1 MITKI
6 EKNLFNTYIYI
17 LVTLILFFIFINGS
31 DLILNIF
38 GGRDLVRSNDLLNS
52 FEVYGAEFGMQK
64 GRRVPGGFNY
74 YYLYLLTRVTK
85 DVYVLNCISIIFTT
99 LSFLYLLKTYYKWIG
114 IHGLLFSLIFFLSSD
129 TFSSQINKFWNP
141 SLGFPFAIL
150 ALAFFFKFIDKQKTI
165 HLLFA
170 FIFVFLSSQFH
181 ISYSVLAFTFLI
193 ITLFKRFINIPK
205 LFFIL
210 LLSITF
216 SYSPL
221 IINSFIL
228 LINESSNDYSLINS
242 IKFEGKEEINLFIWF
257 INKIYIKSILIT
269 KILFQKKILLVI
281 SIFLALLISIIIFNK
296 KILNHI
302 YKFNNYFNESI
313 LILFFLII
321 IIFNNQFTTNQLIF
335 YLTVI
340 IFGFIGN
347 YLLKKK
353 SNILDF
359 SNEGV
364 ILYKSLFLL
373 FFLIV
378 IISSITYIF
387 TYGMFLISVGDPTRY
402 TLSILPIY
410 SLILGY
416 SVSIIYLWLIK
427 SNKYLSKF
435 CGFLILIVF
444 TIKIGFYYYNEIHLP
459 KKDKINSYS
468 LSINIINNLVKNFK
482 LNKNDLFTKVVI
494 KSKPA
499 FDLHFYIE
507 NNFNNDQIS
516 KYNKCLLV
524 LIKNKNYV
532 HQFFDVNN
540 IEKNIDFFGSE
551 IIILNTFDQDKYKI
565 IEYKPIYGDCLKGLY
580 NDYIITDKEK
590 KIHNFLIN
598 KQENTFYLNTLENK
612 KEYYLKITDKNIEY
626 PIDLL
631 FEIHNKDYFLDITL
645 FSKRLRNSNTALN
658 GYWDE
663 ISLLKPKLLFID
675 NLTGQENTIFL
686 TKGILGNDNLKT
698 PWLISNIEMP
708 KGNYTLW
715 FKADTLKE
723 SISNK
728 NIENFKY
735 LIDSNYIRE

>member
-242 IKFEGKEEINLFIWF
+242 IKFEGKEEINLFI
-257 INKIYIKSILIT
+257 
-269 KILFQKKILLVI
+269 LV
-281 SIFLALLISIIIFNK
+281 
-296 KILNHI
+296 
-302 YKFNNYFNESI
+302 YK
-313 LILFFLII
+313 
-321 IIFNNQFTTNQLIF
+321 
-335 YLTVI
+335 
-340 IFGFIGN
+340 
-347 YLLKKK
+347 
-353 SNILDF
+353 
-359 SNEGV
+359 
-364 ILYKSLFLL
+364 
-373 FFLIV
+373 
-378 IISSITYIF
+378 
-387 TYGMFLISVGDPTRY
+387 
-402 TLSILPIY
+402 
-410 SLILGY
+410 
-416 SVSIIYLWLIK
+416 
-427 SNKYLSKF
+427 
-435 CGFLILIVF
+435 
-444 TIKIGFYYYNEIHLP
+444 
-459 KKDKINSYS
+459 
-468 LSINIINNLVKNFK
+468 
-482 LNKNDLFTKVVI
+482 
-494 KSKPA
+494 
-499 FDLHFYIE
+499 
-507 NNFNNDQIS
+507 
-516 KYNKCLLV
+516 
-524 LIKNKNYV
+524 
-532 HQFFDVNN
+532 
-540 IEKNIDFFGSE
+540 
-551 IIILNTFDQDKYKI
+551 
-565 IEYKPIYGDCLKGLY
+565 
-580 NDYIITDKEK
+580 
-590 KIHNFLIN
+590 
-598 KQENTFYLNTLENK
+598 
-612 KEYYLKITDKNIEY
+612 
-626 PIDLL
+626 
-631 FEIHNKDYFLDITL
+631 
-645 FSKRLRNSNTALN
+645 
-658 GYWDE
+658 
-663 ISLLKPKLLFID
+663 
-675 NLTGQENTIFL
+675 
-686 TKGILGNDNLKT
+686 
-698 PWLISNIEMP
+698 
-708 KGNYTLW
+708 
-715 FKADTLKE
+715 
-723 SISNK
+723 
-728 NIENFKY
+728 
-735 LIDSNYIRE
+735 